1 MSKQSRKKSPK
12 TSPAGKS
19 AGKSGARAK
28 APAKAAKSSA
38 ASARKTAKK
47 AIKKAVATGS
57 KASSRPGTAKPAAAP
72 RPAAKS
78 AKSPSSAATG
88 RESAS
93 SPAALAEGAKA
104 PGFSLPRDGGGT
116 LSLADYAGQK
126 LVLFFYPKAN
136 TPGCTKEA
144 IDFTRLA
151 AAFADAGAAV
161 LGVSADTVKAQDNFR
176 DKHGLAVPLVSDEH
190 HEMLE
195 AYGAW
200 GEKSLYGRKF
210 LGIIRSTVLI
220 DRAGRIAKVWRNV
233 KVDGHADAVLAAAQQ
248 L

>member
-1 MSKQSRKKSPK
+1 MSKQSRKKSLK

-19 AGKSGARAK
+19 AGKSGAHAK
-28 APAKAAKSSA
+28 APAKSAETSA

-47 AIKKAVATGS
+47 AVKKAVSKGSPATT
-57 KASSRPGTAKPAAAP
+57 KPGTAKPAAAH
-72 RPAAKS
+72 RPAAKI

-88 RESAS
+88 RESAP
-93 SPAALAEGAKA
+93 SPAALVEGAKA
-104 PGFSLPRDGGGT
+104 PGFTLPRDGGGT
-116 LSLADYAGQK
+116 VSLADYAGQK

-176 DKHGLAVPLVSDEH
+176 DKHGLAVPLVSDER

-220 DRAGRIAKVWRNV
+220 DRDGRIAKVWRNV
-233 KVDGHADAVLAAAQQ
+233 KVDGHADAVLAVAQE